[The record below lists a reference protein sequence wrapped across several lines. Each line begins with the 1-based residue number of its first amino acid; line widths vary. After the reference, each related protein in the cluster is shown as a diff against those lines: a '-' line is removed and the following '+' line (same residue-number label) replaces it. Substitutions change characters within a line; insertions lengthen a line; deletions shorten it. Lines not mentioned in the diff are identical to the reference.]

1 MLSRR
6 HFLLATACAAVPLR
20 AIAADNSA
28 RDFVAAIYATYKGK
42 DSKGVILDNART
54 VRRYFE
60 PSLAALMI
68 KDQDAAARR
77 GEVGALDGDPFID
90 AQDWEI
96 ENVAIAVS
104 ESAPGKASATVTF
117 TNLGKPTTIVL
128 DLVKIKTDW
137 RIRDITWR
145 RGDKNDSLRALFLQ

>member
-6 HFLLATACAAVPLR
+6 RLLLAAACAAVPLR
-20 AIAADNSA
+20 AFAADNSA

-42 DSKGVILDNART
+42 DSKGIVLDKPAT
-54 VRRYFE
+54 IRRYFE

-68 KDQDAAARR
+68 NDRAAAARR
-77 GEVGALDGDPFID
+77 GETGALDGDPFID

-96 ENVAIAVS
+96 NDVAIAVS

-117 TNLGKPTTIVL
+117 TNLGKPATITL
-128 DLVKIKTDW
+128 DLVKIKTGW
-137 RIRDITWR
+137 RIREITWR
-145 RGDKNDSLRALFLQ
+145 RDGKNDSLRALFR